1 MTMLCRRRRGQVI
14 IMVTFALVSMMG
26 MVGLTVDLGWM
37 HFVKKR
43 AQAAADAA
51 ALAAASRAYEV
62 VGQNLPV
69 SCGEPEMCTEVSCT
83 VSCAPTITD
92 CPASVGSPSTGF
104 EEACYYA
111 EQNDFTMGGKS
122 GRQAV
127 RVQADSGSSPPTVPG
142 RTAHYWATVRV
153 SESVPQLFSAV
164 LGRFFGTSAARA
176 TAMVV
181 DMPLNASFY
190 GINRE
195 NDKGMRIQGEEGI
208 GSDIRMQGGG
218 YFKAEGGSFLAS
230 TAHGAPSYSGASGG
244 SATVYSDFVNVRG
257 SGTVDAPGQF
267 VSYDPVTGARESSFD
282 NGYADGPN
290 FEDPFD
296 EKGDPPRP
304 SLSTGF
310 GKPGGLISGVS
321 PSQGVCESYTLVPP
335 GYYYATNPQNGKPT
349 GDRLR
354 FDGCVR
360 FVTST
365 TDPNSNT
372 YGFGD
377 YVFFGGAEFLTNS
390 YVQVAPGRY
399 IMAGTSSDYVFQ
411 TNNKSVLTDEQ
422 PVNQEANNAGQLFV
436 FTDLSYFDGVAL
448 PADIQ
453 DIANSLHF
461 GAIEFKTGSNDGS
474 LVNLHGLNAER
485 LPAGMEAL
493 QSWAPVLFWQ
503 DPQNSRCGDPFD
515 YQTACTENNYTW
527 SDITITASPLAHLY
541 GAIYQPRGSTFMV
554 HSTGMLTGPIQLITG
569 QLAVGEGSPQIQ
581 FSRLEHPLKMRVVA
595 LVE

>member
-1 MTMLCRRRRGQVI
+1 MRMLCRHRRGQVI

-69 SCGEPEMCTEVSCT
+69 SCGDNEACDEDSCT
-83 VSCAPTITD
+83 VSCMPTISD
-92 CPASVGSPSTGF
+92 CPASVESPSSGF

-111 EQNDFTMGGKS
+111 EKNDFTMGGKS

-142 RTAHYWATVRV
+142 RTASYWVTVRV

-164 LGRFFGTSAARA
+164 LGNFFGTSASRA

-181 DMPLNASFY
+181 DVPLSASFY

-195 NDKGMRIQGEEGI
+195 NDEGMRIQGDPGI

-218 YFKAEGGSFLAS
+218 YFRAEGGAYLAS
-230 TAHGAPSYSGASGG
+230 TAHGAPNYSGASGG
-244 SATVYSDFVNVRG
+244 SAEVISDFVNVRG
-257 SGTVDAPGQF
+257 SGTVDDPGQF
-267 VSYDPVTGARESSFD
+267 VNDGSATGTRESVFD

-296 EKGDPPRP
+296 DKGEPPRP
-304 SLSTGF
+304 DLGTGF
-310 GKPGGLISGVS
+310 GKPNGLIQGLP
-321 PSQGVCESYTLVPP
+321 PSQGVCTEWKTLPP
-335 GYYYATNPQNGKPT
+335 GHYYSLGNNGRPDGGT
-349 GDRLR
+349 LR

-360 FVTST
+360 FITSA

-377 YVFFGGAEFLTNS
+377 YTFFGGVEFLQGS

-399 IMAGTSSDYVFQ
+399 VLAGTSSDNVFT
-411 TNNKSVLTDEQ
+411 TNNKSVITDEQ
-422 PVNQEANNAGQLFV
+422 PINREPNNAGQLFV
-436 FTDLSYFDGVAL
+436 LTDLSYFSGTAL

-453 DIANSLHF
+453 EIANRLHF
-461 GAIEFKTGSNDGS
+461 GAVDFKTGSNDGS

-493 QSWAPVLFWQ
+493 ASWAPVLFWQ
-503 DPQNSRCGDPFD
+503 DPQNSRCTNPFD
-515 YQTACTENNYTW
+515 YETACTANNYTW
-527 SDITITASPLAHLY
+527 SDFTMTASPLAHLY

-569 QLAVGEGSPQIQ
+569 QLAVGEGAPQIQ
-581 FSRLEHPLKMRVVA
+581 FSRLEHPLRMRIVA